1 MNETRDVS
9 NSLAGTP
16 GESDGPAAVPDP
28 SPSVTPMEVDPLA
41 SPVSCGAVEDAR
53 DVPSVRA
60 PMDPRTLCRAVCAW
74 FDAAVVR
81 DPRDSACVTTSQ
93 FADEMD
99 RFLLSKGLPAY
110 DRSGLAG
117 DRPQARGAHFNLISA
132 IAASYGVVVS
142 DFGDGLTLCRLLVRP
157 PAGGYPFDPSPLP
170 KPASFDDDGYFS
182 AIARKELIQSRLA
195 ETSAVLDEEDLD
207 RLECTDEEDAFESH
221 LRRPHAFAHLCQFR
235 VARRAYDRKR
245 VPRPEW
251 LDRTI
256 AEMRRQVSWDYDESA
271 KGKAR
276 TGFRTTDN
284 LTDVLGWP
292 STAEDALPLQTSLED
307 AAGSGQDAVAV
318 HASANASAV
327 RASGSGKATRA
338 EPFVGDLPSR
348 LFARV
353 PDARMSLSAFRHLYF
368 ERHLGWPAS
377 RRFTVPNEVVAAQLA
392 ARGIRLSGRK
402 RGRDVTVDGPPA
414 KNVKWVEGLAL
425 APGVVVRESDVEC
438 DAGN

>member
-9 NSLAGTP
+9 DSLAGTP

-28 SPSVTPMEVDPLA
+28 SLSVTPMEVDPLA
-41 SPVSCGAVEDAR
+41 PLVPCGAVEDAR

-60 PMDPRTLCRAVCAW
+60 PMDPGRCARRAFQPDIRHRRA
-74 FDAAVVR
+74 
-81 DPRDSACVTTSQ
+81 
-93 FADEMD
+93 
-99 RFLLSKGLPAY
+99 
-110 DRSGLAG
+110 
-117 DRPQARGAHFNLISA
+117 
-132 IAASYGVVVS
+132 YGVVVS

-170 KPASFDDDGYFS
+170 KPASFDDDGYFA

-271 KGKAR
+271 KGR
-276 TGFRTTDN
+276 RGR
-284 LTDVLGWP
+284 G
-292 STAEDALPLQTSLED
+292 TSLED
-307 AAGSGQDAVAV
+307 AAGSGQDAVAALRV
-318 HASANASAV
+318 SPNVSSQISAAV
-327 RASGSGKATRA
+327 RASGGGKATRA